1 LAPETASSQLILRAV
16 AARGIERVTF
26 AIDGLVIGDAPGSD
40 PWVLWPLELGR
51 HTLRASA
58 HLADGRV
65 ATVTS
70 AFEVK
75 R

>member
-1 LAPETASSQLILRAV
+1 M
-16 AARGIERVTF
+16 
-26 AIDGLVIGDAPGSD
+26 
-40 PWVLWPLELGR
+40 LWPLELGA

-58 HLADGRV
+58 HLADGTI